1 MSVVLTSMIKQVS
14 FFRSTKWTILPWK
27 MLSIDK
33 FINGSEPKI
42 IMFFLPFF
50 FGGGGGKGGEVGGR
64 GGWGGEG
71 GRGGGGGGGFLNS
84 HGSVYLPGTANTSKV
99 IWHQKGKYHSL
110 LQQLFSFS

>member
-42 IMFFLPFF
+42 IVFPPFF
-50 FGGGGGKGGEVGGR
+50 WGGGKGER
-64 GGWGGEG
+64 WGEG